1 MVRLIRKMTNINP
14 LNILEN
20 ELNKVIRNKTLIKAT
35 SMQVNFILW
44 LQNRSDWQ
52 REWILKSLQIPTE
65 QGLTSLYSTINRL
78 ENENFDLKN
87 HLKNLEK
94 KLDGLEKE
102 QSAPKRKPR
111 AAKNKPTNQL
121 YM

>member
-1 MVRLIRKMTNINP
+1 MVRLIKKMTNINP

-102 QSAPKRKPR
+102 QTAPKRKPR
-111 AAKNKPTNQL
+111 AAKKKPTNQL

>member
-14 LNILEN
+14 LNLFEN
-20 ELNKVIRNKTLIKAT
+20 ELNKLIRNKTLIKVT

-87 HLKNLEK
+87 HLKDLEK

-102 QSAPKRKPR
+102 QAAPKRKPR
-111 AAKNKPTNQL
+111 VAKKKSSNQL